1 MIKTDGEA
9 QERAVKEVHE
19 KLKVLEDGSA
29 QLTVQNGLNPAQR
42 VALHQSELGALKEVL

>member
-1 MIKTDGEA
+1 MNAGTHILSSDH
-9 QERAVKEVHE
+9 RRHVL
-19 KLKVLEDGSA
+19 LKVLEDGSA